1 LVAGRCLSSDRLA
14 NSALR
19 VQASCM
25 GMGQAAAVT
34 AFLSIQQG
42 MTPAKITPSLVK
54 KTLKEYGAIVPS

>member
-1 LVAGRCLSSDRLA
+1 MA

-34 AFLSIQQG
+34 ASLSIQEE
-42 MTPAKITPSLVK
+42 MTAAKIPPNLVK
-54 KTLKEYGAIVPS
+54 ERLKEYGAIVPS